1 MNLLNAIQIEKETKA
16 QLSFHDI
23 NFNGRIADSNKKISQ
38 EEEYNQY
45 KLLLNN

>member
-16 QLSFHDI
+16 RLSFHDI
-23 NFNGRIADSNKKISQ
+23 NFKGRIADSNKINSQ
-38 EEEYNQY
+38 EEEYNYY